1 MNSPLVQRLI
11 GEIETSTDA
20 SLRACRMAEV
30 ACYWARV
37 GEFDEAQRIRKE
49 LRQEYGDGRSLQVS
63 VLIMVLEALLL
74 FFQDLDPAAR
84 DRLARANLLSVASRD
99 GRLTALTA
107 AWLAHI
113 DFNLNRFESMSASLA
128 AALTALEGDDG
139 TVECRASLVLGDAH
153 LFCGD
158 RACSQRWYER
168 ARIAAVRL
176 GDQAAVAAI
185 TYNRAALT
193 VARLRFSGIEV
204 AATPLEIAG
213 ARAEVKSAINYQ
225 AVARIRS
232 LDHLLQSA
240 HIGALMLE
248 GGFKDAAELIPAL
261 LASKSVPKE
270 SGEAMLLKADL
281 ALSLAE
287 LGEAEQA
294 KLALDSVGLE
304 PVEKL
309 SADDGALIY
318 ASMSKAALRL
328 GDVSG
333 GDKFKRRSSELA
345 VRHADRVRILGELIR
360 PFDVDAAS

>member
-1 MNSPLVQRLI
+1 
-11 GEIETSTDA
+11 
-20 SLRACRMAEV
+20 MAEV

-37 GEFDEAQRIRKE
+37 GEFDEAQRFRKE
-49 LRQEYGDGRSLQVS
+49 LRQEYGDGRNLHVS

-84 DRLARANLLSVASRD
+84 DRLARANLLSVASRNS
-99 GRLTALTA
+99 RLTALTA

-113 DFNLNRFESMSASLA
+113 DFNLNRFEAMSDSLSTAFA
-128 AALTALEGDDG
+128 AIEGDDG

-158 RACSQRWYER
+158 RTFSQRWYER
-168 ARIAAVRL
+168 ARVAAVRL

-193 VARLRFSGIEV
+193 VARLRFSDIDV
-204 AATPLEIAG
+204 PVTPQQVAG

-248 GGFKDAAELIPAL
+248 GRFREAADLIPPL
-261 LASKSVPKE
+261 LSSKSIPDK

-281 ALSLAE
+281 AMSLAE
-287 LGEAEQA
+287 LGVAGQA
-294 KLALDSVGLE
+294 RLALSSAAAE
-304 PVEKL
+304 PVESL
-309 SADDGALIY
+309 SADDCALVY
-318 ASMSKAALRL
+318 GSMSRAAMLLGDLNEARNFKELSTELALR
-328 GDVSG
+328 
-333 GDKFKRRSSELA
+333 
-345 VRHADRVRILGELIR
+345 HAERVRSLSDLIR
-360 PFDVDAAS
+360 PFDVDAGS